1 MRIEV
6 SGRQHELVLRFAA
19 NMHAVVSREGRHQK
33 LLAREGLT
41 DPQSSRQLN
50 PPVARPIM
58 TAEGRGLITKLTR
71 RARETLISYLTLLPV
86 RLQRLVRR
94 HHSGYQNFHH
104 GLETFRPL
112 DGFDGCASGLIVGRD
127 LKIAS
132 NSLSNSSK
140 R

>member
-6 SGRQHELVLRFAA
+6 SGRQHELVLRCAA
-19 NMHAVVSREGRHQK
+19 HMHAVVSRESRHQK
-33 LLAREGLT
+33 LLARGVT

-50 PPVARPIM
+50 PPVARAIM
-58 TAEGRGLITKLTR
+58 TALGRGLITKFTR

-104 GLETFRPL
+104 GLETFRSL